1 MKPYKRRHYYI
12 DKQFQTKY
20 MLLTIL
26 LLLIY
31 TFIFVSIMF
40 APHMLTLYFDYPLA
54 DKAEAARAILL
65 LHRKVW
71 PWIGGVILVLGA
83 FSIFITHKI
92 AGPLYRLKKSL
103 TEVAEGNL
111 DVTVKLRK
119 WDDLQDLADHVNQ
132 LIGELRAF
140 VTALKSD
147 YDMLSDYIQELE
159 REIDAKVITE
169 ESGRAI
175 ISKVQAS
182 RKNIEEAL
190 ERFKIK
196 R

>member
-119 WDDLQDLADHVNQ
+119 WDDLQDLAQQVNQ
-132 LIGELRAF
+132 LIDELRTF

-147 YDMLSDYIQELE
+147 YVMLSEYIMELE
-159 REIDAKVITE
+159 REIEAKVITE

-190 ERFKIK
+190 DRFKIK

>member
-12 DKQFQTKY
+12 DKQFQNKY
-20 MLLTIL
+20 MLLTII

-54 DKAEAARAILL
+54 DKAEAARVILL

-71 PWIGGVILVLGA
+71 PWIGGVILLLGA
-83 FSIFITHKI
+83 LSIFITHKI

-103 TEVAEGNL
+103 AEVAEGNL

-132 LIGELRAF
+132 LIGELRTF
-140 VTALKSD
+140 VTVLKGD
-147 YDMLSDYIQELE
+147 YDMLSEYIIELE

-182 RKNIEEAL
+182 RKNIEETL
-190 ERFKIK
+190 DRFKIK